1 MNNNATLAK
10 KGEIASATL
19 LNDSTTDVSAIENSW
34 ARCREVGLAPSGK
47 PIDAVTSDIDLSII
61 QEKKSKKLG
70 NLYYLNSNYFIIKLP
85 ELILWSLMLIQAG
98 LF

>member
-34 ARCREVGLAPSGK
+34 ARCREVG
-47 PIDAVTSDIDLSII
+47 
-61 QEKKSKKLG
+61 
-70 NLYYLNSNYFIIKLP
+70 
-85 ELILWSLMLIQAG
+85 
-98 LF
+98 